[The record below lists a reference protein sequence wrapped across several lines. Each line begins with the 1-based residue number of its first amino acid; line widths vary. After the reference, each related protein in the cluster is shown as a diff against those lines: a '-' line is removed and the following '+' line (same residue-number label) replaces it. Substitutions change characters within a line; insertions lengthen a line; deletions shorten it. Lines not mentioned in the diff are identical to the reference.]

1 MTTKKKGII
10 ILAIIFLVLVVTTT
24 VCCFKYADMKETIT
38 TLQAQKDCTEH
49 EKTIARLQTE
59 INELRDKAEG
69 LESNTETNISEQA
82 LFFLN
87 SFYSDNQAQ
96 NLKPLMTENA
106 YEELF
111 SSTTVLEYQTSSS
124 YKVSFSNENVYYQ
137 KLSDTEADV
146 LILADFNVDSPSGVT
161 SSPFIFHIRMEYK
174 GGAWLVYDILQN
186 STLQY
191 GY

>member
-1 MTTKKKGII
+1 MATKKKGII
-10 ILAIIFLVLVVTTT
+10 VLAVIFLVLVVATT
-24 VCCFKYADMKETIT
+24 VCCFKYAGMRETID

-49 EKTIARLQTE
+49 EKTIARLQAE
-59 INELRDKAEG
+59 INELKDKTEG
-69 LESNTETNISEQA
+69 FESNTQTNISEQA
-82 LFFLN
+82 IFFLN
-87 SFYSDNQAQ
+87 SFYSDDQATK
-96 NLKPLMTENA
+96 LKPLMTKNA

-124 YKVSFSNENVYYQ
+124 YKVSFSNENIYYQ
-137 KLSDTEADV
+137 KLSDTEADI

-161 SSPFIFHIRMEYK
+161 SSPFIFHIRMEYT
-174 GGAWLVYDILQN
+174 GGSWLVYDILEN